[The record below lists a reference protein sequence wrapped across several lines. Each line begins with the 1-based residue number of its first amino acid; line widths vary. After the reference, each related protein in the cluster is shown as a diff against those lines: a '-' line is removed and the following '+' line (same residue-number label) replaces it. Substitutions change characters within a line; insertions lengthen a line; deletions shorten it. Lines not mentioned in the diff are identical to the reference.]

1 MISSFLPCLS
11 DAKNLPI
18 PETLGIKMIGK
29 IEESVCI
36 HISTDSVH
44 IYEKSSNLQ
53 KNIFRKIPE
62 ISRFSHFVF
71 LTWPSSHRPRW
82 SPSTK
87 RWLSPWFPRRRRA
100 WQSAQSRTDPP
111 DPPICAAGEVLPKP
125 LGKPYKPWKMAV
137 KRYLWSP
144 VVHGRCRPLSH

>member
-53 KNIFRKIPE
+53 KNIFRKILQRFLVFH
-62 ISRFSHFVF
+62 ISFF
-71 LTWPSSHRPRW
+71 
-82 SPSTK
+82 
-87 RWLSPWFPRRRRA
+87 
-100 WQSAQSRTDPP
+100 
-111 DPPICAAGEVLPKP
+111 
-125 LGKPYKPWKMAV
+125 
-137 KRYLWSP
+137 
-144 VVHGRCRPLSH
+144 